1 MGKRVLS
8 TGHNSVALR
17 SRNLLIQQA
26 GYQVTTTKETGLLL
40 ELAHKDD
47 FDAVVFCN
55 SIPAH
60 LRESVARELKRL
72 KPTLPLIMVYSD
84 DDERKRLQ
92 GLADELVIATGT
104 SQALIEAIARVTNR
118 PIRRSG

>member
-92 GLADELVIATGT
+92 GLADELVIATGA
-104 SQALIEAIARVTNR
+104 SQALIEEIGRAHV
-118 PIRRSG
+118 

>member
-60 LRESVARELKRL
+60 LRASVARELKRL
-72 KPTLPLIMVYSD
+72 KPTLPLIMVYND

-92 GLADELVIATGT
+92 ELADELVNATGA